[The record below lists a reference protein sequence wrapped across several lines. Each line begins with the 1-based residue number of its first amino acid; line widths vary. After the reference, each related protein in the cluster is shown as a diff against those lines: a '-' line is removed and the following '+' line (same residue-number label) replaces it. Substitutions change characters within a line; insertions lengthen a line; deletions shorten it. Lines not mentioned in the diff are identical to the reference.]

1 MRWASCLVMACG
13 LFLAGLVAAAVPALA
28 GSTMLVV
35 DGAAARE
42 DEGLRDQARRLTQAL
57 LAAGDD
63 VRVVVAA
70 WRGGRVDVVHDEDGA
85 TFAARETWAVA
96 QDAAALDVR
105 EVFRVALERHRALK
119 PLRLIT
125 LGPFEDDDDVSDP
138 GRLSALGL
146 ATNRWNG
153 TAPLKSRLL
162 TPGLSS
168 RGTSR
173 LTAPGAPLPD
183 GWMRD
188 GWIVL
193 HLGSALVEAAPW
205 SPLAGS
211 PMRRGVVRV
220 PADALPLGT
229 PPSAPLRAEIEGGRA
244 AQSVAHDGSAFVL
257 PIEAD
262 AGSSAVEV
270 SWRRTDADRDAWLVA
285 APDPTSVAWP
295 LAPDGRLVDRERGTP
310 RPFAAREV
318 QVGAPVEA
326 SWQLERTAVGGARW
340 RLDPASRAGLPDTL
354 EVELGDEAPLAGQPD
369 VLVTPLTVRFAARA
383 GIAVDTETELVFVV
397 GDGSVSARLPV
408 SVQVVPDALA
418 LRAPGGELRFDVP
431 AAQADAPLVVRFE
444 AAGRNAP
451 TTAELVATG
460 QPASLL
466 EALAFDVTLPSA
478 TVRWNGRQPLEVP
491 AGVDVGVRAVVREG
505 ARPEDLLDGT
515 LTLQPAEAAFVEGRL
530 DVAVHV
536 RRPRWVR
543 DGEGPVRYDVADG
556 ALRPVTPLAVRLEDE
571 GVDGAW
577 RAAWLDAPPTAS
589 WPGEALPLALAPDG
603 PGRHVLAPTGAWRGD
618 GAKVFDDVEL
628 AREVVVTDR
637 VGREVVRVPVE
648 VRVVARWG
656 SRGWLLVILAVLALV
671 LGVIILAALRPP
683 PVKGTLLYAVEGLG
697 GTVGRL
703 DLAPVRRG
711 RREVRTDAKGRLSL
725 DGPGK
730 PISVIRAERVGG
742 VALVP
747 TPNGEE
753 RRLLVDGLTWQSGR
767 HRMRYVSGRE
777 ADAPLPT
784 ADELP
789 DLLGR
794 EFEMDTGRVQ
804 EAWDEA
810 GGDEL

>member
-1 MRWASCLVMACG
+1 MRWASSLVTACG
-13 LFLAGLVAAAVPALA
+13 LLLAVLVAAAAPARA
-28 GSTMLVV
+28 GSTMVVV

-42 DEGLRDQARRLTQAL
+42 DETLRDQARRLTQAL
-57 LAAGDD
+57 VAAGDD
-63 VRVVVAA
+63 VRVVVVA
-70 WRGGRVDVVHDEDGA
+70 WRAGRVDVAHDEDGTA
-85 TFAARETWAVA
+85 FGAREAWAVA
-96 QDAAALDVR
+96 EDAVPLDVR

-162 TPGLSS
+162 TPGLSE
-168 RGTSR
+168 RGVSR
-173 LTAPGAPLPD
+173 LTADGAPTPE

-193 HLGSALVEAAPW
+193 GTGAPRAEVTPW
-205 SPLAGS
+205 SPLAPSPVRRAVVRAPLDVLRLGS
-211 PMRRGVVRV
+211 PPSFALRV
-220 PADALPLGT
+220 DV
-229 PPSAPLRAEIEGGRA
+229 EGGRVWDGELHA
-244 AQSVAHDGSAFVL
+244 GPPLVVAIG
-257 PIEAD
+257 AD
-262 AGSSAVEV
+262 AGSSSVTV
-270 SWRRTDADRDAWLVA
+270 SFVRVDAERDAWLA
-285 APDPTSVAWP
+285 SAPEPLVVTWP
-295 LAPDGRLVDRERGTP
+295 LAPDGRLVSAEREAP
-310 RPFAAREV
+310 QPFAARHV
-318 QVGAPVEA
+318 KVGAPVEA

-340 RLDPASRAGLPDTL
+340 RLDPASRVGLPDTL
-354 EVELGDEAPLAGQPD
+354 DIELGDEAPLPGQPD
-369 VLVTPLTVRFAARA
+369 VLATPLTVRFAARP
-383 GIAVDTETELVFVV
+383 GVAVDTQGELVFVV
-397 GDGSVSARLPV
+397 GDGSVTARLPV
-408 SVQVVPDALA
+408 SVEVVPDVLA

-431 AAQADAPLVVRFE
+431 AAQADAPLVVRLE
-444 AAGRNAP
+444 AAGPNAP
-451 TTAELVATG
+451 TTATLVTTS

-466 EALAFDVTLPSA
+466 EALAFDVTLPAA
-478 TVRWNGRQPLEVP
+478 TVRWNGRQPLDVP
-491 AGVDVGVRAVVREG
+491 AGVEVSVRAVVREG

-530 DVAVHV
+530 DVAIHV

-543 DGEGPVRYDVADG
+543 EGEGPVRYDVVDG

-603 PGRHVLAPTGAWRGD
+603 PGRHVLAAKGPWAGD
-618 GAKVFDDVEL
+618 DAKVFDDVAL
-628 AREVVVTDR
+628 SREVVVTDR

-656 SRGWLLVILAVLALV
+656 SRGWLLVILAALALV
-671 LGVIILAALRPP
+671 LGAVILAALRPP

-711 RREVRTDAKGRLSL
+711 RREVRADAKGRLSL

-730 PISVIRAERVGG
+730 AISVIRAERVGG

-747 TPNGEE
+747 TSGGEE

-767 HRMRYVSGRE
+767 HRLRYVSGRE

-810 GGDEL
+810 GGDDV